1 MDGLTDTP
9 LTRPGTWWSGRWLL
23 LLLTLISGLMLGA
36 CAKADAEL
44 RPEYLTEGTE
54 IDVPIV
60 GDVYEIT
67 IVEFAATDDILGDEG
82 KDAGLAQVTQYTTS
96 AVAAK
101 RGKWIVLPIRIKNIS
116 GEEQLL
122 FSRVM
127 KLVDDQG
134 NEFILSDRLVHT
146 SYVFFTDPE
155 TYGHNDN
162 LISLRV
168 FDIDEERLGPAI
180 FDVAED
186 STGLMLHLEGSDQ
199 SLDTG
204 F

>member
-1 MDGLTDTP
+1 MDQLTDP
-9 LTRPGTWWSGRWLL
+9 PSTRLNAQWHLHWVAFLL
-23 LLLTLISGLMLGA
+23 AAVLGLGLVA
-36 CAKADAEL
+36 CAKEDEKL
-44 RPEYLTEGTE
+44 LPTYLTEGTE
-54 IDVPIV
+54 VNVTVV
-60 GDVYEIT
+60 GDVYEVT
-67 IVEFAATDDILGDEG
+67 IVDFAGTDVILGDEG
-82 KDAGLAQVTQYTTS
+82 ADAGLARVNSYTRS

-162 LISLRV
+162 LISQRV

-186 STGLMLHLEGSDQ
+186 STGLMLHVEGSEQ
-199 SLDTG
+199 SLATG
-204 F
+204 Y

>member
-1 MDGLTDTP
+1 MDRHTESRSSQPRFWRP
-9 LTRPGTWWSGRWLL
+9 LRWVRLL
-23 LLLTLISGLMLGA
+23 LAAFLGLGLVA
-36 CAKADAEL
+36 CAKADAAL
-44 RPEYLTEGTE
+44 KPEHLTEGTE

-67 IVEFAATDDILGDEG
+67 IVDFAATDDILGDEG

-162 LISLRV
+162 LISQRV

-180 FDVAED
+180 FDVAEA
-186 STGLMLHLEGSDQ
+186 STGLMLYVEGSEQ
-199 SLDTG
+199 SLATG
-204 F
+204 Y

>member
-1 MDGLTDTP
+1 MDRHTESRSSQPRFWRP
-9 LTRPGTWWSGRWLL
+9 LRWVRLL
-23 LLLTLISGLMLGA
+23 LAAFLGLGLVA
-36 CAKADAEL
+36 CAKADAAL
-44 RPEYLTEGTE
+44 KPEHLTEGTE
-54 IDVPIV
+54 IDVTIV
-60 GDVYEIT
+60 GDVYEVT
-67 IVEFAATDDILGDEG
+67 IVDFAGTDDILGDEG
-82 KDAGLAQVTQYTTS
+82 EDAGLAQVTQYTTS

-134 NEFILSDRLVHT
+134 NEFILSDRLVHN

-162 LISLRV
+162 LIAQRV

-180 FDVAED
+180 FDVAEA
-186 STGLMLHLEGSDQ
+186 STGLMLYVEGSEQ
-199 SLDTG
+199 SLTTG
-204 F
+204 Y

>member
-1 MDGLTDTP
+1 MDQLTDLP
-9 LTRPGTWWSGRWLL
+9 STRLNAQWHLHWVAFLL
-23 LLLTLISGLMLGA
+23 AAVLGLGLVA
-36 CAKADAEL
+36 CAKEDEKL
-44 RPEYLTEGTE
+44 LPTYLTEGTE
-54 IDVPIV
+54 VNVTVV
-60 GDVYEIT
+60 GDVYEVT
-67 IVEFAATDDILGDEG
+67 IVDFAGTDVILGDEG
-82 KDAGLAQVTQYTTS
+82 ADAGLARVNSYTRS

-162 LISLRV
+162 LISQRV

-186 STGLMLHLEGSDQ
+186 STGLMLHVEGSEQ
-199 SLDTG
+199 SLATG
-204 F
+204 Y